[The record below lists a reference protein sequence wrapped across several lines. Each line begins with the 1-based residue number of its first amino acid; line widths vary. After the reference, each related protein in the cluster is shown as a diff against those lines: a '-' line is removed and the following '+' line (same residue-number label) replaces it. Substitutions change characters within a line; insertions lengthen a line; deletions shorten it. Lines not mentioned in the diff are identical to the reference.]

1 MRNGQFK
8 ALLFILVAVG
18 INSLTPKVSLSQEK
32 IEKIRIAY
40 PTISM
45 AMAPWWVAKEKGF
58 FTQEG
63 LDVEVMY
70 IKGDGTIVQA
80 LIGGNIQAGYAGA
93 TPVAAAVARGGQVII
108 IAVPANRMGYL
119 LMTREPVKDPRDLYG
134 KKFAISSFGGSSEI
148 ATRLGL
154 EKVGADPNK
163 VVMLQ
168 VGGSPDRIAA
178 LKRGSADGSI
188 LSANEVIG
196 AEGMGF
202 YTLYDFA
209 KSDLDYPYNVLY
221 VLKRFASEKRKAT
234 ASLVKSFMRGLWF
247 MQENEDESVKISAR
261 WLKSSDFESLRR
273 QWKYIAFQLHQEVP
287 YPTEAGFKLALSG
300 MAQTDPKAAALRMD
314 EVADV
319 SIVNELVKQ
328 GFFKRAKTVR

>member
-1 MRNGQFK
+1 MRRPQFNAFLLIVV
-8 ALLFILVAVG
+8 ALGLITLRPSV
-18 INSLTPKVSLSQEK
+18 TLSQEK
-32 IEKIRIAY
+32 LEKIHIAY

-58 FTQEG
+58 FGQEG
-63 LDVEVMY
+63 LDVDVMY

-93 TPVAAAVARGGQVII
+93 TPVAAAVARGGPVVIV
-108 IAVPANRMGYL
+108 AVPANRMGYL
-119 LMTREPVKDPRDLYG
+119 LMTREPVKDPRDLHG
-134 KKFAISSFGGSSEI
+134 KRFAISSFGGSSEI

-154 EKVGADPNK
+154 EKVGADPSK

-168 VGGSPDRIAA
+168 VGGSPDRVAA
-178 LKRGSADGSI
+178 MKRGSADGSI

-196 AEGMGF
+196 AGGMGF

-221 VLKRFASEKRKAT
+221 VLRQFASEKRKPT
-234 ASLVKSFMRGLWF
+234 AALVKSFMRGLWF

-261 WLKSSDFESLRR
+261 WLKTSDLESLRR
-273 QWKYIAFQLHQEVP
+273 QWKYVAFQLHQEIP
-287 YPTEAGFKLALSG
+287 YPTEAGFKLALGG

-314 EVADV
+314 EVTDV
-319 SIVNELVKQ
+319 SIINELVRQ

>member
-1 MRNGQFK
+1 M
-8 ALLFILVAVG
+8 LAVVT
-18 INSLTPKVSLSQEK
+18 IWISNAISQDMP
-32 IEKIRIAY
+32 EKIRMAY

-45 AMAPWWVAKEKGF
+45 AMAPWWIAKEKGF

-63 LDVEVMY
+63 LDVDVMY
-70 IKGDGTIVQA
+70 IKGDSTIVQA
-80 LIGGNIQAGYAGA
+80 LLGGNIQAGYAGA
-93 TPVAAAVARGGQVII
+93 TPVAAAVARGGQVVIV
-108 IAVPANRMGYL
+108 AVPANRMGYL
-119 LMTREPVKDPRDLYG
+119 LMTREPVKDPRELSG

-154 EKVGADPNK
+154 ERVGADPNK

-188 LSANEVIG
+188 LSANEMIG
-196 AEGMGF
+196 AGGMGF

-209 KSDLDYPYNVLY
+209 KSDLEYPYNVLY
-221 VLKRFASEKRKAT
+221 VRKQFAFEKRKAT
-234 ASLVKSFMRGLWF
+234 ASLIKSFMRGLWF
-247 MQENEDESVKISAR
+247 MQENEEEAVKISAR
-261 WLKSSDFESLRR
+261 WLKSSDLESLRR
-273 QWKYIAFQLHQEVP
+273 QWKYIAFQLHQEIP

-300 MAQTDPKAAALRMD
+300 MVQTDPKAAALRMD
-314 EVADV
+314 EVADP

-328 GFFKRAKTVR
+328 GFFKRAATVQ

>member
-1 MRNGQFK
+1 MKSSRCYLLLMTVA
-8 ALLFILVAVG
+8 ALGTITFRPGGVLA
-18 INSLTPKVSLSQEK
+18 QEK
-32 IEKIRIAY
+32 LEKVRIAY

-63 LDVEVMY
+63 LDAEVMY

-93 TPVAAAVARGGQVII
+93 TPAAAAVARGGPVVIV
-108 IAVPANRMGYL
+108 AVPANRMGYL
-119 LMTREPVKDPRDLYG
+119 LMTREPVKDPRELNG
-134 KKFAISSFGGSSEI
+134 KRFAISSFGGSSEI

-154 EKVGADPNK
+154 EKVGADPSK

-196 AEGMGF
+196 AGGMGF

-221 VLKRFASEKRKAT
+221 VLKQFATEKRRAA
-234 ASLVKSFMRGLWF
+234 ASLIKSFMRGLWF
-247 MQENEDESVKISAR
+247 MQEHEEESVKIAAR
-261 WLKSSDFESLRR
+261 WLKSNDLDSLRR
-273 QWKYIAFQLHQEVP
+273 QWKYISFQLHQEIP
-287 YPTEAGFKLALSG
+287 YPTEAGFKLALGG

-314 EVADV
+314 EVADS
-319 SIVNELVKQ
+319 SIINELVKQ
-328 GFFKRAKTVR
+328 GFFKRGKPAR

>member
-1 MRNGQFK
+1 M
-8 ALLFILVAVG
+8 LAVVT
-18 INSLTPKVSLSQEK
+18 IWTSNAVSQDMPEK
-32 IEKIRIAY
+32 IHMAY

-45 AMAPWWVAKEKGF
+45 AMAPWWIAKEKGF

-63 LDVEVMY
+63 LDVDVMY
-70 IKGDGTIVQA
+70 IKGDSTIVQA
-80 LIGGNIQAGYAGA
+80 LLGGNIQAGYAGA
-93 TPVAAAVARGGQVII
+93 TPVAAAVARGGQVVIV
-108 IAVPANRMGYL
+108 AVPANRMGYL
-119 LMTREPVKDPRDLYG
+119 LMTREPVKDPRELSG

-188 LSANEVIG
+188 LSANEMIG
-196 AEGMGF
+196 AGGMGF

-209 KSDLDYPYNVLY
+209 KSDLEYPYNVLY
-221 VLKRFASEKRKAT
+221 VRKQFASEKRKAT
-234 ASLVKSFMRGLWF
+234 ASLIKSFMRGLWF
-247 MQENEDESVKISAR
+247 MQENEEEAVKISAR
-261 WLKSSDFESLRR
+261 WLKSSDLESLRR
-273 QWKYIAFQLHQEVP
+273 QWKYIAFQLHQEIP

-300 MAQTDPKAAALRMD
+300 MVQTDPKAAALRMD
-314 EVADV
+314 EVADP

-328 GFFKRAKTVR
+328 GFFKRAATVR